1 MPTNHKGTG
10 GIDIMSNAREEYDDL
25 KSELKRLS
33 RKVEQIATESSETI
47 IQKAEDMFDNV
58 KEELVDRV
66 DSVIEG
72 TKDTTKKVNDYV
84 EDNPWQVAA
93 LVLGLGF
100 ILGVAVSQR
109 KQSGQ
114 AD

>member
-1 MPTNHKGTG
+1 MPSNHKGTG
-10 GIDIMSNAREEYDDL
+10 GADIVNNARAEYEDL
-25 KSELKRLS
+25 KSELRRLT
-33 RKVEQIATESSETI
+33 RKVEQVATESSETI

-72 TKDTTKKVNDYV
+72 TKDTTKKINDYV

-93 LVLGLGF
+93 FVLGVGFVLGM
-100 ILGVAVSQR
+100 AVSQR
-109 KQSGQ
+109 RSPGRE
-114 AD
+114 D